1 MTLVKF
7 NPFEGFDSLVRR
19 MNEWMSEVERSLV
32 PNGDATVTLVP
43 RVDISEDNANF
54 YISAE
59 LPGIPKEAIKVNISD
74 DGVLTISGEKKQE
87 DTQEG
92 KNFYRVE
99 RRYGMFTRSF
109 TLPDNVK
116 RDAISARYEN
126 GVLHLTLPKQ
136 EPAQPKLTE
145 VPIS

>member
-19 MNEWMSEVERSLV
+19 MTEWMNELDRSLAL
-32 PNGDATVTLVP
+32 NGEGTVTLVP
-43 RVDISEDNANF
+43 RVDISEDKENF

-59 LPGIPKEAIKVNISD
+59 LPGIAKEDIKVSISD

-87 DTQEG
+87 QKQEG
-92 KNFYRVE
+92 KNFYRIE
-99 RRYGMFTRSF
+99 RRYGTFTRSF
-109 TLPDNVK
+109 SLPENVK
-116 RDAISARYEN
+116 RDAISARFEN

-136 EPAQPKLTE
+136 EPAQPKVTE
-145 VPIS
+145 IQIS

>member
-19 MNEWMSEVERSLV
+19 MTEWMNELDSSLAS
-32 PNGDATVTLVP
+32 NGEGTVTLVP

-87 DTQEG
+87 EKQEG
-92 KNFYRVE
+92 KNYYRIE

-109 TLPDNVK
+109 TLPDNIK
-116 RDAISARYEN
+116 RDAITARYDS

-136 EPAQPKLTE
+136 EPVQPKVNE
-145 VPIS
+145 IPIS